1 MLQIFVAVM
10 ARAFPDYYGVQMELI
25 LLENISSYM
34 LMACGVVYLVSV
46 RQWKAQIFNSG
57 DLDSCALAIS
67 NVFDNGKRFRG
78 IKQLRI
84 WRLQVEIFEPDIDDP
99 TLCLGFQMEGR
110 ANNNELGDLIWLSK
124 TNFLL

>member
-84 WRLQVEIFEPDIDDP
+84 WRIWSDVERNLNDY
-99 TLCLGFQMEGR
+99 
-110 ANNNELGDLIWLSK
+110 
-124 TNFLL
+124 FLWKGWKGSETVFARVDQESPCFSSY

>member
-1 MLQIFVAVM
+1 M

-57 DLDSCALAIS
+57 DL
-67 NVFDNGKRFRG
+67 
-78 IKQLRI
+78 
-84 WRLQVEIFEPDIDDP
+84 
-99 TLCLGFQMEGR
+99 
-110 ANNNELGDLIWLSK
+110 
-124 TNFLL
+124 